1 MIKLEVRKNAYYD
14 SVTLMLISKD
24 VKKLEGIEE
33 ALVGMG
39 TELNREIAANLGL
52 DAPGFEA
59 VGPNDFFVAV
69 RCGDEAAFTNAIETV
84 DTLINKKADSEA
96 AAYTP
101 PTLEGALKM
110 DPNLNMAVISVPG
123 KFAAGVA
130 QECLDKN
137 IHVMLFS
144 DNVTVDE
151 ERELKTFA
159 AERGL
164 LVMGPDCGTAI
175 INHVPLAFANVVKP
189 GGIGIVAAS
198 GTGTQEVSSLVDQ
211 LGGGVSQVIG
221 TGGRD
226 LKKEIGG
233 IMMTMGLE
241 SLIDDEATKVIVLIS
256 KPPAK
261 EIATQILTLATKTD
275 KPVVVCFIGGDPA
288 EIRSF
293 GLHAA
298 LSLED
303 AAYKAVALLKGEEVK
318 DFVSFTMGQAEA
330 DDTATAL
337 LRRVGLEEKA
347 DAYPAQLSGGQK
359 QRVAIARALAT
370 DPKVL
375 LCDEATSA
383 LDPTTTNSI
392 LALLKELNQKLGV
405 TVVIITHQMSVIE
418 EICTRVA
425 ILDGG
430 EVAEEGRVEDI
441 FAHPATDAARRL
453 VYPGGVSVKQYPTG
467 TRAVRVSF
475 NGGTVY
481 DPLIASLAIDCGVKV
496 TILGADTRT
505 IDGKAFGTMLLLLP
519 DDPNEAAKALSYIR
533 SQPNITAEEVEYHA

>member
-1 MIKLEVRKNAYYD
+1 MSLPIIQIQHLNKTFGTGEAAVHALEDINLEVQAGEIFGIIGLSGAGKSTLVRCMNLLERPTSGSVVVDGKDMTKLSVKELRKARKDISMIFQSFNL
-14 SVTLMLISKD
+14 LMQRTALDNICFP
-24 VKKLEGIEE
+24 LE
-33 ALVGMG
+33 LVG
-39 TELNREIAANLGL
+39 
-52 DAPGFEA
+52 
-59 VGPNDFFVAV
+59 
-69 RCGDEAAFTNAIETV
+69 
-84 DTLINKKADSEA
+84 
-96 AAYTP
+96 TP
-101 PTLEGALKM
+101 RA
-110 DPNLNMAVISVPG
+110 
-123 KFAAGVA
+123 
-130 QECLDKN
+130 
-137 IHVMLFS
+137 
-144 DNVTVDE
+144 
-151 ERELKTFA
+151 
-159 AERGL
+159 
-164 LVMGPDCGTAI
+164 
-175 INHVPLAFANVVKP
+175 
-189 GGIGIVAAS
+189 
-198 GTGTQEVSSLVDQ
+198 
-211 LGGGVSQVIG
+211 
-221 TGGRD
+221 
-226 LKKEIGG
+226 
-233 IMMTMGLE
+233 
-241 SLIDDEATKVIVLIS
+241 
-256 KPPAK
+256 
-261 EIATQILTLATKTD
+261 
-275 KPVVVCFIGGDPA
+275 
-288 EIRSF
+288 
-293 GLHAA
+293 
-298 LSLED
+298 
-303 AAYKAVALLKGEEVK
+303 KAVARAKELL
-318 DFVSFTMGQAEA
+318 D
-330 DDTATAL
+330 L
-337 LRRVGLEEKA
+337 VGLGNRA
-347 DAYPAQLSGGQK
+347 GAYPAQLSGGQK

-453 VYPGGVSVKQYPTG
+453 VYPGGVSAKQYPAG

>member
-1 MIKLEVRKNAYYD
+1 MSEPIIEIRGLRKTFGQGEAAVTALDGIDLSIEKGEIFGIIGLSGAGKSTLVRCMNLLETPTEGTVRVDGQDITTLSPKELRKARQSITMIFQGFNLLMQRTCLKNVCFPMELSGVPKTQAEKKALELLD
-14 SVTLMLISKD
+14 
-24 VKKLEGIEE
+24 
-33 ALVGMG
+33 LVG
-39 TELNREIAANLGL
+39 
-52 DAPGFEA
+52 
-59 VGPNDFFVAV
+59 
-69 RCGDEAAFTNAIETV
+69 
-84 DTLINKKADSEA
+84 
-96 AAYTP
+96 
-101 PTLEGALKM
+101 LK
-110 DPNLNMAVISVPG
+110 
-123 KFAAGVA
+123 
-130 QECLDKN
+130 
-137 IHVMLFS
+137 
-144 DNVTVDE
+144 
-151 ERELKTFA
+151 
-159 AERGL
+159 
-164 LVMGPDCGTAI
+164 
-175 INHVPLAFANVVKP
+175 
-189 GGIGIVAAS
+189 
-198 GTGTQEVSSLVDQ
+198 
-211 LGGGVSQVIG
+211 
-221 TGGRD
+221 
-226 LKKEIGG
+226 
-233 IMMTMGLE
+233 
-241 SLIDDEATKVIVLIS
+241 
-256 KPPAK
+256 
-261 EIATQILTLATKTD
+261 
-275 KPVVVCFIGGDPA
+275 
-288 EIRSF
+288 
-293 GLHAA
+293 
-298 LSLED
+298 
-303 AAYKAVALLKGEEVK
+303 
-318 DFVSFTMGQAEA
+318 
-330 DDTATAL
+330 
-337 LRRVGLEEKA
+337 EKA
-347 DAYPAQLSGGQK
+347 SAYPAQLSGGQK

-453 VYPGGVSVKQYPTG
+453 VYPGGVSAKQYPAG